1 MDNEMYSFEPSVVR
15 ALIRSCPRYQILY
28 QDCRLA
34 GLLDVAWTVLRD
46 ASEGGERVWVN
57 DREMQAN
64 HISYMD
70 WLSVKRICK
79 LAERFDEDARNEGF
93 TFRFELRP
101 SLKDLEPPN
110 CDCTKRGYEISD
122 TVTIQGNRYNSNADT
137 YATQLGIKAESM
149 YVFWIIDAKKY
160 GIVHEAYWCL

>member
-1 MDNEMYSFEPSVVR
+1 MYSFAQSVVI
-15 ALIRSCPRYQILY
+15 AIVRSCPRYQNLS
-28 QDCRLA
+28 QDYRSA
-34 GLLDVAWTVLRD
+34 GMLHVAWTVLRD
-46 ASEGGERVWVN
+46 SSEGVQPIRVN
-57 DREMQAN
+57 DKQMQAN

-79 LAERFDEDARNEGF
+79 LAEQFDEDARNEGF
-93 TFRFELRP
+93 TFGFELRP
-101 SLKDLEPPN
+101 SLKGLEPPE

-122 TVTIQGNRYNSNADT
+122 TVTIQGNRYNSNVDT

-149 YVFWIIDAKKY
+149 YVFWITDVKRY